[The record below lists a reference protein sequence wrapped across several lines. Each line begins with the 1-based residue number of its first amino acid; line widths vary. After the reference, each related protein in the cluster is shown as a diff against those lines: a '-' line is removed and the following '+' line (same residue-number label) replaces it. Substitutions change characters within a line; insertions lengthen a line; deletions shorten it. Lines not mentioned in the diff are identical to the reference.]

1 MSSENNLESVANPY
15 GENRDESLDEI
26 IENVEIS
33 KKTGKPKLKRNYTEE
48 HKQKMRES
56 MAKALEA
63 RKAKI
68 LERKALREVE
78 EKEHEEKKQQLKEVY
93 EKTKNNKKTKELKDI
108 AYDLLTKANDESSDD
123 DDVIE
128 EIVIKKQP
136 KSRTANQ
143 RVSSG
148 KPKQR
153 ARSKA
158 IDASYRD
165 ANLRVEEE
173 EEEEEE
179 EQTYPAQTSGY
190 KQPQTFIFY

>member
-1 MSSENNLESVANPY
+1 MSSENNLENQ
-15 GENRDESLDEI
+15 DELLSDI

-78 EKEHEEKKQQLKEVY
+78 EKVHEEKKQQLKEVY

-123 DDVIE
+123 DVIE

-136 KSRTANQ
+136 KSKTKSRSA
-143 RVSSG
+143 
-148 KPKQR
+148 

-173 EEEEEE
+173 EEE
-179 EQTYPAQTSGY
+179 QTYPAPANPYGDNQQ
-190 KQPQTFIFY
+190 QPQTFVFY

>member
-1 MSSENNLESVANPY
+1 MSSENNLENQ
-15 GENRDESLDEI
+15 DELLSDI

-78 EKEHEEKKQQLKEVY
+78 EKVHEEKKQQLKEVY

-108 AYDLLTKANDESSDD
+108 AYDLLTKANDESSD

-173 EEEEEE
+173 EEEE
-179 EQTYPAQTSGY
+179 QTYPAPASNQQ
-190 KQPQTFIFY
+190 QPQTFIFY

>member
-26 IENVEIS
+26 IEKVEIS

-123 DDVIE
+123 DVIE

-158 IDASYRD
+158 I
-165 ANLRVEEE
+165 V

-179 EQTYPAQTSGY
+179 EQTFPAQTSTKGY
-190 KQPQTFIFY
+190 PPENQQQPQTFVFY